1 MVNAIIGIAGASGSG
16 KTTIANRIHE
26 AIKTDAVLITHDAY
40 YKDHPDLTLK
50 ERAAINFDH
59 PDALETALLIQH
71 LKDLKA
77 GKTIELPQYDFTV
90 HQRKKSTTTVKPVSM
105 VLVEGILIFT
115 DPALRALFDIKVF
128 VDTDPDICLA
138 RRIRRDVETRGR
150 TLDSVLNQYISTVK
164 PMYHEFVEPSKRYAD
179 IIVPE
184 GGYNE
189 VANGVIIAQ
198 AKSIIRK
205 NKIKQEL
212 NPV

>member
-26 AIKTDAVLITHDAY
+26 AIKTDAVLITHDSY
-40 YKDHPDLTLK
+40 YKDHPEMEL
-50 ERAAINFDH
+50 EARAAVNYDH
-59 PDALETALLIQH
+59 PDSLETSLLIQH
-71 LKDLKA
+71 LRDLKN
-77 GKTIELPQYDFTV
+77 GKSIEQPQYDFTV
-90 HQRKKSTTTVKPVSM
+90 HQRKKSTITIKPVSM

-115 DPALRALFDIKVF
+115 DPVLRDLLDIKVF

-150 TLDSVLNQYISTVK
+150 TLDSVLNQYVATVK

-179 IIVPE
+179 IIIPE

-189 VANGVIIAQ
+189 VANGVIIAE

-205 NKIKQEL
+205 NKKLQEL
-212 NPV
+212 T

>member
-26 AIKTDAVLITHDAY
+26 AIKTDAVLMTHDAY
-40 YKDHPDLTLK
+40 YKDHPELQLDQ
-50 ERAAINFDH
+50 RAAVNYDH
-59 PDALETALLIQH
+59 PDALETALLIRH

-77 GKTIELPQYDFTV
+77 GKTVQQPQYDFTL
-90 HQRKKSTTTVKPVSM
+90 HQRKASTTTVSPVSM

-115 DPALRALFDIKVF
+115 DPELRDLFDIKVF
-128 VDTDPDICLA
+128 VDTDPDLCLA
-138 RRIRRDVETRGR
+138 RRIRRDVESRGR
-150 TLDSVLNQYISTVK
+150 TLDSVLKQYISTVK

-179 IIVPE
+179 IIIPE

-189 VANGVIIAQ
+189 VANGVIIEQ

-205 NKIKQEL
+205 NKKKQEL
-212 NPV
+212 VQN